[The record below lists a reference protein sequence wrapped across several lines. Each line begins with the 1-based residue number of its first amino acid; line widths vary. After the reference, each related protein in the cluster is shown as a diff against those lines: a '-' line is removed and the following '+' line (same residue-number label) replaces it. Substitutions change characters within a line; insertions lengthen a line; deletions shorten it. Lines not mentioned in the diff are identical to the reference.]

1 MKYHRLV
8 IGQGDITT
16 KIERDAATGDSMG
29 QLIGHQADSAFTVR
43 LRQFMFVVSKEDRV
57 LGNENPKCQ

>member
-16 KIERDAATGDSMG
+16 KIERDAATGDGMG
-29 QLIGHQADSAFTVR
+29 QLIGYQADSAFTVR